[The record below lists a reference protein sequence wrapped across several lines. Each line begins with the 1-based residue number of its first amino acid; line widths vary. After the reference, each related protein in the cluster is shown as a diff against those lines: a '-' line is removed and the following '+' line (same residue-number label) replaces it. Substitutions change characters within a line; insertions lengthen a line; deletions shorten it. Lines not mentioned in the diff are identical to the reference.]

1 MIPHLSHL
9 GGIFFSQTASKRDA
23 MMKKRVILNPY
34 WVTMSHKIMMKI
46 VFYNEQTQASSDKI
60 VMSLKAQSVK
70 HMTKLTHKSPPKF
83 RKSNKYKAFTK
94 T

>member
-60 VMSLKAQSVK
+60 VMSLKAQSFK
-70 HMTKLTHKSPPKF
+70 YMTKLTH
-83 RKSNKYKAFTK
+83 
-94 T
+94 